1 MRRRRPAANS
11 IVADRSRL
19 HDRARQRLVKGMTVL
34 NRSVSSTGTFAG
46 LCWRLVLAAALLCA
60 ALAVPASAQTG
71 PSISV
76 GGGLR
81 TSFVHT
87 APEDADSTDAFAL
100 DDIRLY
106 VNGSVNPHIKVMFN
120 TDYRGST
127 NEVNVL
133 DAVGR
138 FEFSPK
144 VNLWVGRF
152 LPPSDRANLY
162 GPFYAHHWATFTDGV
177 QDGYPFIYQGRD
189 NGIMYWGQF
198 GIVKLSGGVFDGLS
212 ATGDDTVLSAGR
224 VQVDFWDAEGGYYLN
239 GTYYGDKNL
248 LAIGAAGQVQ
258 GSDKTAGNIDFLLER
273 KIGEKGS
280 GGAFSIEAEWARYH
294 NLGGYPPPTAGAD
307 YGLLDGGYVLGSYL
321 FPKPAGAGKFELL
334 GKFAKARYQEGLIT
348 DDNQKTSEFNLNYV
362 IKQFD
367 ARIMFFYLDTRY
379 DLGPDS
385 KKFGVGFQ
393 LQM

>member
-1 MRRRRPAANS
+1 VDGFSGVPWAPDEPFARPER
-11 IVADRSRL
+11 D
-19 HDRARQRLVKGMTVL
+19 VKGTIVL
-34 NRSVSSTGTFAG
+34 NRRTSQTGAGARFAWISV
-46 LCWRLVLAAALLCA
+46 CA
-60 ALAVPASAQTG
+60 AVWISCATTAPASAQTAA
-71 PSISV
+71 PPITI

-87 APEDADSTDAFAL
+87 APDEADSSDAFQL

-106 VNGSVNPHIKVMFN
+106 VNGTVTPFIKVMFN
-120 TDYRGST
+120 TDYSSIT

-138 FEFSPK
+138 FEFSNK
-144 VNLWVGRF
+144 VNFWVGRF

-162 GPFYAHHWATFTDGV
+162 GPFYAHHWAVFVDGV

-189 NGIMYWGQF
+189 NGIAYWGQF
-198 GIVKLSGGVFDGLS
+198 GKVKLSGGIFDGTS

-224 VQVDFWDAEGGYYLN
+224 AQVDFWDAEGGYYLN

-258 GSDKTAGNIDFLLER
+258 GSDKTAGSVDFLLER
-273 KIGEKGS
+273 KLGS
-280 GGAFSIEAEWARYH
+280 AGAVSVEAEWARYH
-294 NLGGYPPPTAGAD
+294 NLGGYPSPTPNGG
-307 YGLLDGGYVLGSYL
+307 YSLLDGGYVLGSYL
-321 FPKPAGAGKFELL
+321 FPKPAGPGKFELL
-334 GKFAKARYQEGLIT
+334 GKFARSKYQEGVIT
-348 DDNQKTSEFNLNYV
+348 DDVQKTSEFDFNYV

-367 ARIMFFYLDTRY
+367 ARIMFFYLDTRF
-379 DLGPDS
+379 DLAPDS
-385 KKFGVGFQ
+385 KKVGVGFQ